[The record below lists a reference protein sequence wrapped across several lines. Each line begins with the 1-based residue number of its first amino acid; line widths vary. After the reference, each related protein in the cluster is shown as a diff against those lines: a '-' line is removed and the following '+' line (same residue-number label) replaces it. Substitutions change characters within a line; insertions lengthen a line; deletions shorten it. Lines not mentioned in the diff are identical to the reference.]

1 MDDNSQE
8 VEVTTFF
15 VGGTLCGVDIQRIQ
29 EVNKNF
35 DVTCVP
41 QSMDYVQGIMN
52 LRGQIVTI
60 IDLGKKLGLNSIDKN
75 KANRNIIINA
85 EDEYVGL
92 LVDGVGDV
100 LTVKSGDI
108 EPAPSN
114 LGGVRGQYFQGV
126 LKASKQLIGVLN
138 IDAVLSITDPWSTEQ
153 KNG

>member
-1 MDDNSQE
+1 MDNFSQD
-8 VEVTTFF
+8 VEITTFF
-15 VGGTLCGVDIQRIQ
+15 IGETLCGVDIQRIQ

-35 DVTCVP
+35 DITYVP
-41 QSMDYVQGIMN
+41 QSMDYVQGIVN

-85 EDEYVGL
+85 GDEYIGL

-114 LGGVRGQYFQGV
+114 LGGVKGQYFQGV
-126 LKASKQLIGVLN
+126 LKAAKQLIGVLD
-138 IDAVLSITDPWSTEQ
+138 IDAVLSITDPRSSE
-153 KNG
+153 

>member
-1 MDDNSQE
+1 MDNFSQN

-15 VGGTLCGVDIQRIQ
+15 IGVTLCGIDIQRIQ

-35 DVTCVP
+35 DITSVP
-41 QSMDYVQGIMN
+41 QSMDYVQGIVN

-85 EDEYVGL
+85 GDEYIGL

-100 LTVKSGDI
+100 LTVKSSDI
-108 EPAPSN
+108 EPSPSN
-114 LGGVRGQYFQGV
+114 LGGLKGQYFQGV
-126 LKASKQLIGVLN
+126 LKAAKQLIGVLD
-138 IDAVLSITDPWSTEQ
+138 IDAVLSISDPRSSE
-153 KNG
+153 